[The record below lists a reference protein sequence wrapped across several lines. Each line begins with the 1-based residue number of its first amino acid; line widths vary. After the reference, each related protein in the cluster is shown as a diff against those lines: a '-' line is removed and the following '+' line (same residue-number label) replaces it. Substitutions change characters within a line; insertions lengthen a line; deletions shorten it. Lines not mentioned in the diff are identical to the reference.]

1 MEINNIPL
9 VDLKAQ
15 YLSIKDEID
24 STISKCINDAN
35 FIKGKVVTEFENKFA
50 GYIGAE
56 HCIGC
61 GNGTDALELI
71 LRALEIGRGDEVIV
85 PALSWIATAE
95 AVNNIG
101 AEPVFVDIK
110 PDDYTIDST
119 KILKA
124 ISSKTKAIIPV
135 HLYGCPCD
143 MDLITSIAEKY
154 NLFIVEDCAQAHGA
168 EFKGK
173 KIGSFGIAAA
183 FSFFP
188 SKNLG
193 AFGDSGAVV
202 TNNQKVA
209 DYVRMISNHGQL
221 KERHHHQV
229 IGRNSR
235 LDTIQAAVLNVK
247 IKYLDSWNQKRIEAA
262 DYYRQILSK
271 IDHICF
277 SDASSDKKH
286 VYHIFSIRTDNR
298 DDLMRKLNEAGVSTG
313 VHYPKPLPFLEA
325 YKYKEHVKNDFPVA
339 SEITSELLSLPVF
352 PEIEN
357 IQIEKI
363 CSEIVKIL
371 VR

>member
-1 MEINNIPL
+1 MDLNQIPL

-24 STISKCINDAN
+24 RTVFKCLNDAS
-35 FIKGKVVTEFENKFA
+35 FIKGKAVTEFENNFA
-50 GYIGAE
+50 EYIGTE

-71 LRALEIGRGDEVIV
+71 LRALEIGPGDEVIV
-85 PALSWIATAE
+85 PALSWIATSE
-95 AVNNIG
+95 SVNNVG

-110 PDDYTIDST
+110 EDDYTINPA
-119 KILKA
+119 KIVDA
-124 ISSKTKAIIPV
+124 INSRTKAVIPV

-143 MDLITSIAEKY
+143 MDHIMKISEKH
-154 NLFIVEDCAQAHGA
+154 NLFVVEDCAQAHGA

-173 KIGSFGIAAA
+173 KIGSFGIASA

-202 TNNQKVA
+202 TNNQKIA
-209 DYVRMISNHGQL
+209 NAVRMIANHGQL
-221 KERHHHQV
+221 KERHHHEM

-247 IKYLDSWNQKRIEAA
+247 IKYLDSWNQKRIEAS
-262 DYYRQILSK
+262 DYYRSLLEKKCTIRLSE
-271 IDHICF
+271 I
-277 SDASSDKKH
+277 SPDKKH
-286 VYHIFSIRTDNR
+286 VYHIFSIRTENR
-298 DDLMRKLNEAGVSTG
+298 DELMKKLSDSGISSG

-325 YKYKEHVKNDFPVA
+325 YKYKKHKKNDFPVA
-339 SEITSELLSLPVF
+339 SEITKKILSLPIY

-357 IQIEKI
+357 IQIDKI
-363 CSEIVKIL
+363 CSEILKG
-371 VR
+371 